1 MSGNKLLLDSNILIY
16 LSKQELL
23 LNQFARPGDSL
34 HISVITLME
43 VKGFAFESKT
53 EEQFID
59 RLCSLL
65 VVEALNEPIVN
76 EVIRIRRQH
85 KIKLPDAIILATAFV
100 NDCVLIT
107 RNTIDFKPFLESL
120 PVIDPMANR

>member
-43 VKGFAFESKT
+43 VKGFAFASK
-53 EEQFID
+53 EEERFID
-59 RLCSLL
+59 QLCSLL
-65 VVEALNEPIVN
+65 VIEALNEPIVD
-76 EVIRIRRQH
+76 EVIRIRKQH
-85 KIKLPDAIILATAFV
+85 KIKLPDAIILATAFI
-100 NDCVLIT
+100 NGCALIT
-107 RNTIDFKPFLESL
+107 RNTIDFKPFLKSL
-120 PVIDPMANR
+120 PVIDPMAKS

>member
-16 LSKQELL
+16 LSKQKLL

-53 EEQFID
+53 EEHFID

-120 PVIDPMANR
+120 PVIDPIANR